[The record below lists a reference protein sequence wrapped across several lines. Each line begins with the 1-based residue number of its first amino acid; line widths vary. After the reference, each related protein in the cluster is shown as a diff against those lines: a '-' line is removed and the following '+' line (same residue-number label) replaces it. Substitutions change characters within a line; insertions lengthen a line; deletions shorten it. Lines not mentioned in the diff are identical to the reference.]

1 MKGLVFREFANMV
14 EREFG
19 QDAFDDLV
27 DECDLPSGG
36 AYTTVGDYDHQEMLD
51 LVTALSAKTG
61 APIPTLVRAYG
72 KFLIPAFRAKYQPFF
87 DQHDNLFDFLESIEN
102 QVHVEVLKLYPTAQL
117 PRFNTKRLNDRC
129 MTMHYQS
136 PRPFS
141 QLAFGLIE
149 GAVDYYG
156 VMAEVD
162 FQDDSVPGASEA
174 TFTITLME

>member
-1 MKGLVFREFANMV
+1 MKGLVFREFASMV

-19 QDAFDDLV
+19 QDMFDDLL
-27 DECDLPSGG
+27 DDCDLPSGG

-61 APIPTLVRAYG
+61 APVPTLVRAYG

-87 DQHDNLFDFLESIEN
+87 DQHDNLFDFLDSIES

-117 PRFNTKRLNDRC
+117 PRFETARISEHC
-129 MTMHYQS
+129 MTMHYRS

-149 GAVDYYG
+149 GAIDYYG
-156 VMAEVD
+156 IAANVD
-162 FQDDSVPGASEA
+162 FEDKSNPGASEA
-174 TFTITLME
+174 IFTITLTE